1 MADRGRPRR
10 GFAARDAG
18 GDHDRPAVHRRMQA
32 LEIALRHGKDQPG
45 GWSLRLR
52 TREGAVLLERDD
64 LPFRSPE
71 FRRCTWFGLVGAD
84 TMAAAFFLDDVQ
96 VEKVQQ
102 FEADFI
108 RYVQQNHPE
117 LKKEITSIAKI
128 DDKVSSRLQEILT
141 TFKQKMG
148 YGAK

>member
-1 MADRGRPRR
+1 LDLA
-10 GFAARDAG
+10 
-18 GDHDRPAVHRRMQA
+18 QY
-32 LEIALRHGKDQPG
+32 
-45 GWSLRLR
+45 
-52 TREGAVLLERDD
+52 RE
-64 LPFRSPE
+64 
-71 FRRCTWFGLVGAD
+71 
-84 TMAAAFFLDDVQ
+84 MAAFAQFGSELDKATQRQLSRGVRMVELLKQGQYKPMPVADQVLSIYAGVNGFLDDVQ
-96 VEKVQQ
+96 VDKVQQ